1 MCDYYRKEE
10 EKRRLIEEEERL
22 KKEEEEKLIQEQ
34 LTKEEAIKRQIQQA
48 LNEQTFDQFRKY
60 AEQQFP
66 GDPEKQGALIRQLQ
80 DQHYI
85 QYMQQLHAAQRGEQ
99 IKKESDSEKTD
110 TEWVNHSRRSFL
122 VFMETFLAK

>member
-1 MCDYYRKEE
+1 MK
-10 EKRRLIEEEERL
+10 IEAEA
-22 KKEEEEKLIQEQ
+22 KLIQEQ
-34 LTKEEAIKRQIQQA
+34 LNKEESIRRQIQQA

-85 QYMQQLHAAQRGEQ
+85 QYMQQLQAAQRGEKNK
-99 IKKESDSEKTD
+99 IEKNDNTK
-110 TEWVNHSRRSFL
+110 TEQDWVII
-122 VFMETFLAK
+122 